1 MTLELIPHLVR
12 LTAWVVRFDEPAL
25 RAFAAEHAAES
36 ASVELRETLLQA
48 HLFCGFPRTLAALD
62 TLRGA
67 GLSLSEPAVM
77 PPRLPLDEDL
87 ARELERERAR
97 GAELFDR
104 IYGDGADGVR
114 AHLVALDPAFARWIG
129 DHAYGRVLSRPAL
142 AASTRE
148 LLAVAALVAT
158 GHDRQLAS
166 HVRGAVRCGARPEDV
181 VAVLDAIAEDVPAEN
196 MERARQVASRFAQ

>member
-1 MTLELIPHLVR
+1 MTLELVPHLVQ
-12 LTAWVVRFDEPAL
+12 LTAAVVRFDEPAL
-25 RAFAAEHAAES
+25 RAFAEEHAAES

-62 TLRGA
+62 ALRVA
-67 GLSLSEPAVM
+67 GLSLSEPAVV
-77 PPRLPLDEDL
+77 PPRLPLDD
-87 ARELERERAR
+87 ERAR

-104 IYGDGADGVR
+104 IYGDGADDVR
-114 AHLVALDPAFARWIG
+114 THLVALDPAFARWIG

-142 AASTRE
+142 GASTRE

-166 HVRGAVRCGARPEDV
+166 HVRGAVRCGARSEDV
-181 VAVLDAIAEDVPAEN
+181 DAVLDAIAEDVPAEN
-196 MERARQVASRFAQ
+196 MERARQVVSRFARD